1 MKKYIGLNVGI
12 DFNFATVSHQCCQMV
27 KGRLKYYHS
36 PMQSCTWLPLELS
49 WYVYFLDLLEK
60 ETDIWV
66 YSSSRNVCIYIP
78 NQAVHYFRTIEIT
91 KSYLATLQQPSQASS
106 GIHTPNHHNL
116 PIIRLVLQHLVASRP
131 SYIQEQTSHTYYAF
145 LLNIKIGSTH
155 ILRHFVI
162 QIVGNSIHEKAP
174 ALLNVRNPLFDST
187 CNSGKTYE

>member
-1 MKKYIGLNVGI
+1 MYMAALGIKLIRLFFRSFREGNRYMSLQFEQECMYIYN
-12 DFNFATVSHQCCQMV
+12 
-27 KGRLKYYHS
+27 Y
-36 PMQSCTWLPLELS
+36 
-49 WYVYFLDLLEK
+49 
-60 ETDIWV
+60 
-66 YSSSRNVCIYIP
+66 
-78 NQAVHYFRTIEIT
+78 QAVHYFRTIEIT

-131 SYIQEQTSHTYYAF
+131 YYIQEQTSHTYYAF

-174 ALLNVRNPLFDST
+174 ALLNVRNPPYYYAVY
-187 CNSGKTYE
+187 G